1 MEPLTPNRIRFKCDP
16 MQIQPHSKLVMIG
29 DSITDCG
36 RARPIG
42 EGLFDALG
50 KGYVSNVDALIGA
63 VYPERGIRVVNVGTS
78 GHTVKDLAARWQTDV
93 MELKPDWLSVL
104 IGINDVWRQFDLPR
118 QAETHVVAEEYE
130 ATYRKLLAK
139 SVGKIANIVLITPYY
154 IEPNPADAMR
164 ARMDQYGAIVKKL
177 SREFKT
183 GFVDTQAAFD
193 AAMKHY
199 YPATLAWDRVHPNQ
213 TGHMILALAFLKAV
227 GFRLPESDRPS
238 LI

>member
-1 MEPLTPNRIRFKCDP
+1 
-16 MQIQPHSKLVMIG
+16 MQIQANSKLVMIG

-50 KGYVSNVDALIGA
+50 KGYVANIDALLGA
-63 VYPERGIRVVNVGTS
+63 VYPERGIRVVNMGTS
-78 GHTVKDLAARWQTDV
+78 GNTVKDLAARWKTDV
-93 MELKPDWLSVL
+93 IDLKPDWLSIM

-118 QAETHVVAEEYE
+118 QSETHVGAEEHE
-130 ATYRKLLAK
+130 ATYRKLLAD
-139 SVGKIANIVLITPYY
+139 SSAIANIVLVTPFY

-183 GFVDTQAAFD
+183 GFVDAQAALD
-193 AAMKHY
+193 GALRHY

-213 TGHMILALAFLKAV
+213 IGHMILALAFLRAV
-227 GFRLPESDRPS
+227 GFGLAGE
-238 LI
+238 